1 MVKYY
6 STAMITAIPFTP
18 VNENKMGHHGIL
30 VTRQTEVIEV
40 VDRSRRPRDPNRSL
54 TKKRRV

>member
-1 MVKYY
+1 
-6 STAMITAIPFTP
+6 MITAIPFTP
-18 VNENKMGHHGIL
+18 VNENETGNHGIL
-30 VTRQTEVIEV
+30 VTRQAEVIEV